1 MVVETKWFGTIDISE
16 DKIITFDMGI
26 MGFEDYKKLLS
37 YMIRRE
43 ITAGRLY
50 GSSQLMIR
58 ILHYLL

>member
-26 MGFEDYKKLLS
+26 MGFEDYKKFTIIYDS
-37 YMIRRE
+37 ERDNGRE
-43 ITAGRLY
+43 VVWL
-50 GSSQLMIR
+50 SQLMIR